1 MSRTHC
7 SVESKFSK
15 NIPLKTPLV
24 SSPMDTV
31 TEDQMAIGMA
41 RNGGIGVIHRFCSIE
56 DQVKMVRRVKRAE
69 NYIIQQPYMIDINE
83 SIEKV
88 KEIKRDLG
96 ITSFLVTNLPK

>member
-1 MSRTHC
+1 
-7 SVESKFSK
+7 
-15 NIPLKTPLV
+15 
-24 SSPMDTV
+24 
-31 TEDQMAIGMA
+31 
-41 RNGGIGVIHRFCSIE
+41 
-56 DQVKMVRRVKRAE
+56 MVRRVKRAE